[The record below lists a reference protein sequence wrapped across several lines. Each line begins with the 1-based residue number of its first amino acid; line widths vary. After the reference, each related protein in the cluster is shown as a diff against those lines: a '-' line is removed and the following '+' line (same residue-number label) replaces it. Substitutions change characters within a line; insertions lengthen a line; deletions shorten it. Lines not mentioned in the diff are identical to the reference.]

1 MKSCY
6 HCGEACKS
14 DALIYD
20 QKDFCCHGCKTVY
33 EILSSSDL
41 DYYYAL
47 EERPGIS
54 PKTQLGK
61 FDFLNNQEIV
71 EKLLE
76 FKSTEVC
83 IVNLLIPEIHCSS
96 CIWVFQSQLFLPL
109 L

>member
-14 DALIYD
+14 DALMYD

-33 EILSSSDL
+33 EILSSNDL

-47 EERPGIS
+47 DERPGIS

-61 FDFLNNQEIV
+61 FDFLNSAEIV

-76 FKSTEVC
+76 YRKSAYSR
-83 IVNLLIPEIHCSS
+83 NSL
-96 CIWVFQSQLFLPL
+96 
-109 L
+109 